1 MDRLRFVS
9 LAALALG
16 TLAASSA
23 RSPGQQGPTW
33 TSPVGPAC
41 CVPSYSSDS
50 DDLTC
55 VAYSLAD
62 LGNDP
67 DLGKWVAE
75 TIPEVIA
82 PGTWKGKGVLRYYA
96 PKKLLVVYH
105 NAATQARVDAFLK
118 SVKKSLPAANEKTIA
133 AANGVPACVCV
144 RTAPVCETA
153 VVPADFR
160 VPGKVRGFTT
170 FADPSS
176 SYPVPASATRPKH
189 LFHFIIRYEGEGIVD
204 DNVVKAM
211 KTQFQGKKR
220 EKGPDPLVGSPS
232 SASGGSISVP
242 TASPYVSP
250 GAVLSVPPAE
260 LLSRPTSS
268 AGQPV
273 PATTAQPTG
282 SSAPPAPANTTQPG
296 TDKKESKKS
305 DKKEKDDEAP

>member
-1 MDRLRFVS
+1 MDRVRFIS

-23 RSPGQQGPTW
+23 RSVGQQAPSWAT
-33 TSPVGPAC
+33 PC
-41 CVPSYSSDS
+41 CVCSYSTDS

-105 NAATQARVDAFLK
+105 NAAAQARVDAFLK

-133 AANGVPACVCV
+133 AGAGGMPACVCV

-176 SYPVPASATRPKH
+176 SYPVPAPATRPKH

-211 KTQFQGKKR
+211 KTQFQGKKK
-220 EKGPDPLVGSPS
+220 EKGPDPLVGSPAA
-232 SASGGSISVP
+232 ASGGYSSVP
-242 TASPYVSP
+242 AAGLSVSP
-250 GAVLSVPPAE
+250 GVILSSPTE
-260 LLSRPTSS
+260 LGNSRPTTSS
-268 AGQPV
+268 SQPL
-273 PATTAQPTG
+273 PATTAQP
-282 SSAPPAPANTTQPG
+282 A
-296 TDKKESKKS
+296 TDKKKSKKS